1 MGVQS
6 VFGGFNLEKEDMHCV
21 SFVMMYG
28 LSSSNVLYS
37 TSNQFL
43 YVNKNLL
50 LFLNIK
56 KQFSFMN

>member
-6 VFGGFNLEKEDMHCV
+6 IFGGSSLEKEDMHCV

-28 LSSSNVLYS
+28 LSGNNVLYS

-56 KQFSFMN
+56 KKFSFMN

>member
-6 VFGGFNLEKEDMHCV
+6 IFGGSSLEKEDMYCV

-56 KQFSFMN
+56 KKFSFMN